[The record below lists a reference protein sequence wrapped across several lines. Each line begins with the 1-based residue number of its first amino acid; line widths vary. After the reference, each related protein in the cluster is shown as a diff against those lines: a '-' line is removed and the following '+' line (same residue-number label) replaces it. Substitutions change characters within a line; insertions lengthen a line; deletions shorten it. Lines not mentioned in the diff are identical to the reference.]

1 MTTASSTAITGGDL
15 TLGSGLLAV
24 LRPALLL
31 TEEGGVVSLASTN
44 SSNRFDLP
52 RWCQVEHHHYLRCE
66 SQNEVD
72 THFIQR
78 GPFPRLRHYEV
89 PSFELTEFSL
99 EELTARTPFPK
110 TAQTTSAFAPRGA
123 DLEEGRPNFPFSIHD
138 HRFAGPPEVAR
149 LYDQATKNQWSSLH
163 DIPWRKLKP
172 LPRPLNLAVS
182 QVMTFLA
189 ENEFSALYLPS
200 RFVSTV
206 HPYFMET
213 SLFLATQLA
222 DEARHIDAFMK
233 RAWACGE
240 KPGVSAVSTADSLLS
255 LLKSRDFLEATF
267 LLSVLGEGTFLDLL
281 AFIENHAPD
290 DVTAEIVRRAR
301 QDESRHVHF
310 GIAHVQHSLST
321 SPSVRTHLKAS
332 VERRASDLAN
342 MSGAPTMLQDALVV
356 LAAGDTSPKNLRRG
370 HDKYRE
376 LLDTMSTNRIKRLK
390 SSGFS
395 EEEADYLSELHTPN
409 FM

>member
-1 MTTASSTAITGGDL
+1 MTTVSSTAIAGGDL

-24 LRPALLL
+24 LRPALVL
-31 TEEGGVVSLASTN
+31 TEEGGVISLASTN
-44 SSNRFDLP
+44 TNNRFDLP
-52 RWCQVEHHHYLRCE
+52 RWCQVEHHQYLRCE
-66 SQNEVD
+66 SQGEVD

-78 GPFPRLRHYEV
+78 GPFPQLQSY
-89 PSFELTEFSL
+89 PTSPFDLKDFSL
-99 EELTARTPFPK
+99 EELTSKTPFPQI
-110 TAQTTSAFAPRGA
+110 AQVNSAFAPRGA
-123 DLEEGRPNFPFSIHD
+123 DLELGRPNFPFSIHEQ
-138 HRFAGPPEVAR
+138 RFAGPSEVAR

-163 DIPWRKLKP
+163 DIPWKKLRP

-189 ENEFSALYLPS
+189 ENELSALYLPS
-200 RFVSTV
+200 RFISTI

-222 DEARHIDAFMK
+222 DEARHIDVFMK

-281 AFIENHAPD
+281 TFIETHAPD

-310 GIAHVQHSLST
+310 GIAHVQHSLSS
-321 SPSVRTHLKAS
+321 SPQIRTHLKAS

-342 MSGAPTMLQDALVV
+342 MSGAPPLLQDALVL
-356 LAAGDTSPKNLRRG
+356 LAAGDTAPKNLRRG

-376 LLDTMSTNRIKRLK
+376 LLETMHDNRIKRLK
-390 SSGFS
+390 SSGFT